1 MILVVENS
9 SSLQKKNSK
18 KKGFV
23 RKGGEVSEKDQIGEQ
38 LNKSDI
44 RGGKNFFQDLFQ
56 VNISQLLSSSCY
68 ILSSKSIGF
77 FSIFNLPTIKSITWL
92 T

>member
-1 MILVVENS
+1 MALSWFYLACNQNQRQNLTLDLYCNTPLITWQLGKTS
-9 SSLQKKNSK
+9 KKKNSK

-44 RGGKNFFQDLFQ
+44 RGGENFFQDL
-56 VNISQLLSSSCY
+56 S
-68 ILSSKSIGF
+68 
-77 FSIFNLPTIKSITWL
+77 
-92 T
+92 